1 MNEKVSDTLVKDGGH
16 TQDKKN
22 PFSGKLLRGALL
34 TLCRVCC
41 TKVVGATSSEG
52 FLGVKSFPS
61 LLPVVHL

>member
-34 TLCRVCC
+34 TM
-41 TKVVGATSSEG
+41 S
-52 FLGVKSFPS
+52 S
-61 LLPVVHL
+61 LLYKSGRCDLELGFSGR